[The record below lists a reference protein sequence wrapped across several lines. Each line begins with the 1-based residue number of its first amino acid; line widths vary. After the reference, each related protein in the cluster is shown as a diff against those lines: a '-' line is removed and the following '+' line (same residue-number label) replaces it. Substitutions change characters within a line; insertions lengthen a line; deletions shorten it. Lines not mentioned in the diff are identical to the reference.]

1 MALFQK
7 NPGNV
12 EAERLAPIRFS
23 SAVPFNG
30 AMPIKL
36 ISTDFDGTLHAE
48 HEDPP
53 VPHDLQELIS
63 SLQMRGAKWVI
74 NTGRDLGSLMET
86 LGRAHLRIKPD
97 YVVVVEREIYCHHET
112 RYTDHAEWNNKCRAT
127 HAELFARVTRDVP
140 RLSDWVNQRQRATV
154 YSDSYSPFCIIA
166 DTNDE
171 MDAIQQMMEDY
182 CGEVPGLT
190 VVRNDV
196 YSRFSHVDFNKGTA
210 LAELGRMLGISAE
223 ETLAAGDH
231 YNDVPMLAGTYAK
244 CVVCPSNA
252 IEPIKELVRKSNGFI
267 SHQPCGHGVARG
279 LEHYLSL
286 AGAK

>member
-12 EAERLAPIRFS
+12 EAERIAPIRFS

-30 AMPIKL
+30 ALPIKL
-36 ISTDFDGTLHAE
+36 ISTDFDGTLHSE

-53 VPHDLQELIS
+53 VPHDLQDLIF
-63 SLQMRGAKWVI
+63 SLQTRGAKWVI

-97 YVVVVEREIYCHHET
+97 YVVVVEREIYCHQES
-112 RYTDHAEWNNKCRAT
+112 RYIDHAVWNNQCRAT
-127 HAELFARVTRDVP
+127 HTELFARVARDVP
-140 RLSDWVNQRQRATV
+140 RLAEWVNLRQRATV
-154 YSDSYSPFCIIA
+154 YADSYSPFCIIA
-166 DTNDE
+166 DTIDE
-171 MDAIQQMMEDY
+171 MDAIQQMMEKY
-182 CGEVPGLT
+182 CEEVPGLT

-210 LAELGRMLGISAE
+210 LAELGRMLGVSAE

-231 YNDVPMLAGTYAK
+231 YNDVPMLAGKYAK

-252 IEPIKELVRKSNGFI
+252 IEPIKELVRKVGGFI
-267 SHQPCGHGVARG
+267 SPQPCGHGVARG
-279 LEHYLSL
+279 LEHYLQMA
-286 AGAK
+286 AGK

>member
-12 EAERLAPIRFS
+12 EGARTVPIHFS

-30 AMPIKL
+30 ALPIKL

-53 VPHDLQELIS
+53 VPHDLQELIA

-97 YVVVVEREIYCHHET
+97 YVVVVEREIYCHQET
-112 RYTDHAEWNNKCRAT
+112 RYNEHTDWNNRCRAT
-127 HAELFARVTRDVP
+127 HAELFARVARDVP
-140 RLSDWVNQRQRATV
+140 RLSDWVNRRQRATV

-171 MDAIQQMMEDY
+171 MDAIQAMMETY

-210 LAELGRMLGISAE
+210 LAELARLLGVSPN
-223 ETLAAGDH
+223 ETFAAGDH
-231 YNDVPMLAGTYAK
+231 YNDVPMLSTACAK
-244 CVVCPSNA
+244 FIVCPDNA
-252 IEPIKELVRKSNGFI
+252 IPPIKELVRRQNGYI
-267 SHQPCGHGVARG
+267 SHQPWGHGVARG
-279 LEHYLSL
+279 LEHYLQL
-286 AGAK
+286 AGTK

>member
-7 NPGNV
+7 NSGGEVQAMN
-12 EAERLAPIRFS
+12 LPIRFS

-30 AMPIKL
+30 ELPIKL

-53 VPHDLQELIS
+53 VPHDLQELIA
-63 SLQMRGAKWVI
+63 SLQVRGAKWVI

-86 LGRAHLRIKPD
+86 LGRARLRIKPD
-97 YVVVVEREIYCHHET
+97 YVVVVEREIYCHQET
-112 RYTDHAEWNNKCRAT
+112 RFVDLPEWNDKCRVT
-127 HAELFARVTRDVP
+127 HAELFARVSQDVP
-140 RLSDWVNQRQRATV
+140 RLAEWVNQRNRATV

-171 MDAIQQMMEDY
+171 MDAIQQMMEAY

-196 YSRFSHVDFNKGTA
+196 YSRFSHVSFNKGTA
-210 LAELGRMLGISAE
+210 LAELGRLLAVTPQ
-223 ETLAAGDH
+223 ETFAAGDH
-231 YNDVPMLAGTYAK
+231 YNDIPMLSGLPAK
-244 CVVCPSNA
+244 CIVCPDNA
-252 IEPIKELVRKSNGFI
+252 IAPIKELVRQQNGYV
-267 SHQPCGHGVARG
+267 SHQPWGHGVARG
-279 LEHYLSL
+279 LEFYLQQ
-286 AGAK
+286 